1 MKKQFNLNLNKE
13 NLERFCILEWSS
25 DFTLEELI
33 LIIKQLNSKILIAKR
48 VKNGIQSP
56 APHIFIRNFTPEQ
69 LIELK
74 TLLIQ
79 YNASFTDGF
88 RFNGSKCYID
98 YMLQQYNS
106 IKIIDSKD
114 ILEELLS
121 TQHTIQKELYDFYN
135 TTPLDIPLDISAK
148 IAKKTEVYIQ
158 SFQNIQSIL
167 N

>member
-1 MKKQFNLNLNKE
+1 
-13 NLERFCILEWSS
+13 
-25 DFTLEELI
+25 
-33 LIIKQLNSKILIAKR
+33 
-48 VKNGIQSP
+48 
-56 APHIFIRNFTPEQ
+56 
-69 LIELK
+69 
-74 TLLIQ
+74 
-79 YNASFTDGF
+79 
-88 RFNGSKCYID
+88 
-98 YMLQQYNS
+98 MLQQYSS